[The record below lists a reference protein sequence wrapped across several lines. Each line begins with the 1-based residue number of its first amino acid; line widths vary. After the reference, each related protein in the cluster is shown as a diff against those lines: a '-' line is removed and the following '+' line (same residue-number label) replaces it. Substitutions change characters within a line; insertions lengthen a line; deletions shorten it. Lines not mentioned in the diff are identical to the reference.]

1 MLLPS
6 GVAYWDP
13 RRDGRQ
19 EIGRSRIVLDPQTTS
34 WPAFPGLP
42 ARKPTSNATPS
53 PPTSRMGRSRSPSP
67 GHSASKRSRYGT
79 GASSTSSS
87 RRDDRDYADR
97 RQDDRHRDSSYSSR
111 DRRDREYDRDRD
123 HRRRGPDDRERERG
137 SPHAASSSRR
147 RDDHHAGQDAVRPVH
162 SSSSSSRP
170 RSDSRDRGGYDRS
183 SSSRYSTDGGAPS
196 SSRHGY
202 PSQPPPPPA
211 PKGPTPEELA
221 EAEKQRKREKLAAW
235 KAQQAAKKATNGGS
249 PAAAAI
255 NTPGSA
261 SPAPPS
267 AVGTPLSPKPS
278 TSNSSTTAAK
288 GFALPTKGAP
298 TRLGLPLKTGLLSMR
313 GPASTLKPSK
323 LGGSALLDD
332 TDTSVRKLEKL
343 GDLPEVDMAVV
354 PSAEE
359 SDEDEGELE
368 KEWVASVGGGRR
380 GDEPQAQEGIMDV
393 DPPVASTSNGSTPA
407 PTSTSAQAPAEE
419 EDEDE
424 DPLDA
429 YMRSVNTTRTQV
441 DKEDQSR
448 TASGAPKPRKL
459 GLDDDVAGEEDD
471 DEEGGEDDNKED
483 GPLTAEDIMAY
494 VSSLAHS
501 RTRPPN
507 SNVSRRF
514 LPLGVSSMAAKRNRR
529 KDLAPVDH
537 SKATYE
543 PFRKAFYTPP
553 YEVAQMTEEEVEL
566 MRLEM
571 DGIKIRGLDC
581 PRPVKRWGAFG
592 LPGGWYVQLSTSSL
606 FNQGTATDPWPRFA
620 ISSLEII
627 KRLGYTAPT
636 AIQAQAIPAIM
647 SGRDVIG
654 VAKTGSGKTIAFLL
668 PLLRHIKDQRP
679 LQTGEGPM
687 AVVMT
692 PTRELA
698 LQIVREAKPFCKV
711 LNITVRPP
719 PSFLLFPITTK

>member
-1 MLLPS
+1 
-6 GVAYWDP
+6 
-13 RRDGRQ
+13 
-19 EIGRSRIVLDPQTTS
+19 
-34 WPAFPGLP
+34 
-42 ARKPTSNATPS
+42 
-53 PPTSRMGRSRSPSP
+53 MGRSRSPSP

-79 GASSTSSS
+79 GASSNSSS

-97 RQDDRHRDSSYSSR
+97 RQDDRHRDSSHSSR
-111 DRRDREYDRDRD
+111 DRRDRDYDRDRD
-123 HRRRGPDDRERERG
+123 HRRRGPDDRERERD
-137 SPHAASSSRR
+137 SSYASSSSRR
-147 RDDHHAGQDAVRPVH
+147 RDDRPVDHHAGQDAVRPVH

-183 SSSRYSTDGGAPS
+183 SSSRYSTDNGAPS

-202 PSQPPPPPA
+202 PSQPPPPPAA

-255 NTPGSA
+255 SIPGSA

-267 AVGTPLSPKPS
+267 AVGTPLSLKPS
-278 TSNSSTTAAK
+278 TSNSSTTGTK

-343 GDLPEVDMAVV
+343 GDLPEVDMAIV
-354 PSAEE
+354 PSAEV

-393 DPPVASTSNGSTPA
+393 DPPVASTSNGSNPA
-407 PTSTSAQAPAEE
+407 PTPASSQAPAEGE
-419 EDEDE
+419 DEDEDE

-501 RTRPPN
+501 RTHPPN

-592 LPGGWYVQLSTSSL
+592 LPGGWYVLALQ
-606 FNQGTATDPWPRFA
+606 
-620 ISSLEII
+620 
-627 KRLGYTAPT
+627 
-636 AIQAQAIPAIM
+636 
-647 SGRDVIG
+647 
-654 VAKTGSGKTIAFLL
+654 LL
-668 PLLRHIKDQRP
+668 PLSTDP
-679 LQTGEGPM
+679 
-687 AVVMT
+687 
-692 PTRELA
+692 
-698 LQIVREAKPFCKV
+698 
-711 LNITVRPP
+711 
-719 PSFLLFPITTK
+719 